1 MAKVAGRKVKVYSGT
16 GVSKTLIA
24 GGRTD
29 NLTINNEPIDTT
41 DKGSDGWRELL
52 ADASVRSVDLSFEG
66 LMDGAT
72 LIALALSADTTALL
86 AAYTVEIQGVG
97 SVAGT
102 FHLSSVE
109 IGAPHDD
116 ATELT
121 ANFASSGV
129 IAFTP
134 VGGP

>member
-1 MAKVAGRKVKVYSGT
+1 MAKVAGRKVKLYSGS
-16 GVSKTLIA
+16 GSSKTLVA

-29 NLTINNEPIDTT
+29 NLTINNEPIDVT
-41 DKGSDGWRELL
+41 DKGDDGWRTLL

-66 LMDGAT
+66 LMDGQT
-72 LIALALSADTTALL
+72 LIGLALSENTAALL
-86 AAYTVEIQGVG
+86 AAYTIEIAGVG

-129 IAFTP
+129 IEFTAVTP
-134 VGGP
+134 